1 MSEKTYTIL
10 SACGSGV
17 ATSSHIAASLTSS
30 LKEMGVSVNVRTC
43 SLGEIDGLVES
54 MHPSIVVATAS
65 LETVHNWGEIKVMN
79 GIPLLTGVGRQEK
92 LNEIAEYLKSQ

>member
-43 SLGEIDGLVES
+43 SLGEIDVY
-54 MHPSIVVATAS
+54 
-65 LETVHNWGEIKVMN
+65 K
-79 GIPLLTGVGRQEK
+79 RQHHRR
-92 LNEIAEYLKSQ
+92 NIWTF